1 MAPEGEEVLPLKA
14 CDVNPICV
22 YLCKEDAKQFF
33 LFSVCVKQK
42 ELVSREKKVKVH
54 SRQI

>member
-1 MAPEGEEVLPLKA
+1 MAPEGEEVLPLKV